1 VVVATNAKPISG
13 CKLAGRQPPIVRF
26 YRFLLTSATTRARTL
41 GPSFGHA
48 SMTAWSASSEIAPL
62 FAPPAAPMALF
73 PGVFDG
79 CSTPLGGISRFFYGY
94 NRSKAEPA
102 GDNPMAMTKD
112 QILTEAMSLDE
123 REREEVAEALRQI
136 AAPEEFTPD
145 QLAEVRDRIV
155 ASDNGQVQ
163 AIPGEQVM
171 QELRQ
176 RFRR

>member
-1 VVVATNAKPISG
+1 
-13 CKLAGRQPPIVRF
+13 
-26 YRFLLTSATTRARTL
+26 
-41 GPSFGHA
+41 
-48 SMTAWSASSEIAPL
+48 
-62 FAPPAAPMALF
+62 
-73 PGVFDG
+73 
-79 CSTPLGGISRFFYGY
+79 
-94 NRSKAEPA
+94 
-102 GDNPMAMTKD
+102 MAMTKD

-123 REREEVAEALRQI
+123 REREEVAEALWQI
-136 AAPEEFTPD
+136 AVPEEFTPD